1 MPVPQEMSEAK
12 PVNMPSGDVYPPIYV
27 PTRTVLWW
35 LYSMNGGV
43 TIDGAEN
50 IPAHGPAILA
60 PNHVSHTDPPLIAI
74 TNQRRPVTIMAKEEL
89 FRIPVVGPYIRAL
102 GMFPVNRGSADR
114 AALKVA
120 LDALA
125 NGRLLVIFPEGTR
138 GDGVA
143 LQEPERGLGLMA
155 MKSGAPVVPVYIHG
169 TSQMLPRGGNK
180 LRRAKVGTVYGKPVS
195 FPRDYTG
202 KGAGDALAAD
212 VMSAIALLRDNH
224 NASTIH

>member
-1 MPVPQEMSEAK
+1 MLTQATPEPK
-12 PVNMPSGDVYPPIYV
+12 PVHPPTGDVYPPIYV

-35 LYSMNGGV
+35 LYNLNGGV
-43 TIDGAEN
+43 TIEGAEN
-50 IPAHGPAILA
+50 IPAHGPAIIA

-74 TNQRRPVTIMAKEEL
+74 TSQRRPVTIMAKEEL
-89 FRIPVVGPYIRAL
+89 FHIPVIGPYIRAL

-155 MKSGAPVVPVYIHG
+155 MKSGAPVVPAYIHG
-169 TSQMLPRGGNK
+169 TSVMMPRGGSK
-180 LRRAKVGTVYGKPVS
+180 IRRAKVGVTYGKPILPQS
-195 FPRDYTG
+195 YTG
-202 KGAGDALAAD
+202 KGAGDALAGD
-212 VMSAIALLRDNH
+212 VMSAIGRLRDEYEGRLK
-224 NASTIH
+224 AS

>member
-1 MPVPQEMSEAK
+1 MPDPN
-12 PVNMPSGDVYPPIYV
+12 PTPTGDIYPPIYV

-35 LYSMNGGV
+35 LYSLNGGV
-43 TIDGAEN
+43 TIEGAEN
-50 IPAHGPAILA
+50 IPTHGPAIIA

-74 TNQRRPVTIMAKEEL
+74 TNKRRPVTIMAKEEL
-89 FRIPVVGPYIRAL
+89 FHIPVIGPYIRAL

-138 GDGVA
+138 GDGVT

-155 MKSGAPVVPVYIHG
+155 MKSGAPVIPAYIHG
-169 TSQMLPRGGNK
+169 TSKMMPRGGK
-180 LRRAKVGTVYGKPVS
+180 IHRARVGMVYGKPIL
-195 FPRDYTG
+195 PQDYTG
-202 KGAGDALAAD
+202 KGAGDQLATD
-212 VMSAIALLRDNH
+212 VMNSIAALRDDFRRR
-224 NASTIH
+224 T